1 MSYNKMQK
9 MFDLDRTFTLKTV
22 KNAII
27 ASTTTVTGTPWI
39 PMAKT
44 HHITFIG
51 QAIDATLAG
60 IITMYIF
67 QAVDVSG
74 GGTPKVVA
82 GKTIAWVTG
91 TPSAGV
97 IKILECESAEL
108 DVANGFDFVA
118 LKVVTAGADSFCAHA
133 ILGPN
138 RYDPAS
144 LI

>member
-1 MSYNKMQK
+1 MAYVKMQK
-9 MFDLDRTFTLKTV
+9 HFDLDRTFTLKTV

-27 ASTTTVTGTPWI
+27 SSATTVYGTPWI
-39 PMAKT
+39 SLGKSF
-44 HHITFIG
+44 HITFIG
-51 QAIDATLAG
+51 QPIDADLAD

-67 QAVDVSG
+67 QAINTLG
-74 GGTPKVVA
+74 GGTPKVVT
-82 GKTIAWVTG
+82 GKTIAWSAG
-91 TPSAGV
+91 TPEAGE

-108 DVANGFDFVA
+108 DVANGFDHVA
-118 LKVVTAGADSFCAHA
+118 LKVITAGADSFCAHA

>member
-1 MSYNKMQK
+1 MAYVAMQK
-9 MFDLDRTFTLKTV
+9 KFDLDRTFTLKTV

-27 ASTTTVTGTPWI
+27 ASTTDVYGTPWI

-60 IITMYIF
+60 IITMYIY
-67 QAVDVSG
+67 QAINTAG

-97 IKILECESAEL
+97 IKILECDAAEL
-108 DVANGFDFVA
+108 DVANGFDHVA
-118 LKVVTAGADSFCAHA
+118 LRVVTAGADSFCGHA